1 VTASNDHFDV
11 GDVRHVEVD
20 DAALMASAR
29 RLLRPLVPDAPPT
42 ASAALG
48 VVLREGLPD
57 PADAHSGLAAWAAR
71 MAGRVAGLGVA
82 AKLMLA
88 AGVAV
93 AGVGSAATAVELT
106 HDGHD
111 TPHSRLPAPAS
122 PSPRSTDTDRHG
134 ATPPALPTSV
144 PSGSHEGGS
153 THDGTSENIHDGD
166 SHRGDTQSHDG
177 SSGGDDG
184 GSLSTSGRDGS
195 GSGSDGGSDDGGTSS
210 TTSGSTTT
218 SGSHDGDSGSGSG
231 SDGGSSTSGS
241 GSDGGTDGGTDGGL
255 ASGSDGGGSSSDG
268 GSSGSSTSG
277 GDG

>member
-1 VTASNDHFDV
+1 MTASNDHFDV

-177 SSGGDDG
+177 SSGGDG